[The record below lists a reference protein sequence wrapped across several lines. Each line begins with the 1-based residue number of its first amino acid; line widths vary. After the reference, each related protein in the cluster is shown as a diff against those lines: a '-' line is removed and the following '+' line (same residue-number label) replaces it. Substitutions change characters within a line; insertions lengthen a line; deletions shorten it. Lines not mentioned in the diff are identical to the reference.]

1 MNGDTAST
9 RGRRHTVT
17 DPAMHT
23 QRTRAPLETRT
34 NRRGASKAGRPSS
47 QPPSSVSGTW
57 RRVGQDRVPREGA
70 RPAAGGV
77 HRHGGTRASRLRLND
92 AASVS
97 RLEGRGTNG
106 GIVPRA
112 RSMRG
117 PFCCLWPVR
126 TQNTLSPGS
135 SEKIT
140 RPSMTSYLR
149 AQWTALLRHRRT
161 RSPRRRRGG
170 ARNALRKT
178 GWSL

>member
-1 MNGDTAST
+1 MEHETGVTVLYTNGDTAST

-70 RPAAGGV
+70 RPAAGGA
-77 HRHGGTRASRLRLND
+77 HRRGGTRASRLRLDD

-106 GIVPRA
+106 ASCSARA
-112 RSMRG
+112 RCGAHSAAFG
-117 PFCCLWPVR
+117 LSEHR
-126 TQNTLSPGS
+126 THYLPG
-135 SEKIT
+135 
-140 RPSMTSYLR
+140 
-149 AQWTALLRHRRT
+149 RRK
-161 RSPRRRRGG
+161 R
-170 ARNALRKT
+170 
-178 GWSL
+178 